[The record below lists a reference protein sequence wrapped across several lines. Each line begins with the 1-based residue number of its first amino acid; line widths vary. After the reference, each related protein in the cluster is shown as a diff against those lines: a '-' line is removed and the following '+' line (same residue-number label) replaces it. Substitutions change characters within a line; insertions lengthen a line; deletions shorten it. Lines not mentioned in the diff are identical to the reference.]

1 MNSNTFTPPASL
13 GWSPAAQ
20 IAAMT
25 RLFDLSTAVV
35 GRLVELNVA
44 NLRRQGA
51 SNLSH
56 LKSLAEVRDFSTL
69 VSTQRQFLQASWQ
82 YQEESMKAACRVLQ
96 QGMEEAQTAL
106 RPAPPQSAAKQPV
119 VAQAKKPIP
128 AATSAPSRTT
138 TAKVATAPK
147 VTIAPTADASR
158 AVFEIYQDKAGE
170 YRFRLQGL
178 DGRTLLR
185 SEGYRKRRGAVNGI
199 NAVKKNASNDARYE
213 RQSSPTGKP
222 SFNLKAGNH
231 QVIGSSRTFSTTA
244 QMDTAI
250 ELIKETAPVSKVRDL
265 TAAA

>member
-1 MNSNTFTPPASL
+1 MNSNSLTTPALL
-13 GWSPAAQ
+13 GWNPAAQ
-20 IAAMT
+20 VAAAT
-25 RLFDLSTAVV
+25 RLFNLSTTVV

-56 LKSLAEVRDFSTL
+56 LKSLAEVRNFSTL
-69 VSTQRQFLQASWQ
+69 VTTQRQFLQSSWQ
-82 YQEESMKAACRVLQ
+82 AQEDSMKAACKVLR
-96 QGMEEAQTAL
+96 QGMEDAQSAL
-106 RPAPPQSAAKQPV
+106 RPAQPQPASRPSTAAKANKPV
-119 VAQAKKPIP
+119 P
-128 AATSAPSRTT
+128 AATRADSAPGR
-138 TAKVATAPK
+138 V
-147 VTIAPTADASR
+147 
-158 AVFEIYQDKAGE
+158 VFEIYQDKAGE
-170 YRFRLQGL
+170 YRFRLQGA

-231 QVIGSSRTFSTTA
+231 QVIGSSRTFSSAA

-250 ELIKETAPVSKVRDL
+250 ELIKETAPASAVRDL